1 MSTDGELEVTGAVV
15 GVRGDLFAPTCP
27 TRQLL
32 DRVGTKWTSMIIKIL
47 AEAHPDEIRFAQLRR
62 QAPGISSKVLS
73 TTLRGLVDDG
83 IVSRRVENSVPPRVH
98 YSVTE
103 LGRSLDGPL
112 AALRDW
118 AETHMPEITSH
129 RARVAHS
136 LTPGE
141 GC

>member
-1 MSTDGELEVTGAVV
+1 MEVTGSGV
-15 GVRGDLFAPTCP
+15 GVRGDVFAPACP

-47 AEAHPDEIRFAQLRR
+47 AESHPEEIRFAQLRR
-62 QAPGISSKVLS
+62 QVPGISSKVLS

-83 IVSRRVENSVPPRVH
+83 LVTRRVEDSVPPRVH
-98 YSVTE
+98 YAVTE

-118 AETHMPEITSH
+118 AETHMPAIMSNRT
-129 RARVAHS
+129 RTAPS
-136 LTPGE
+136 LASDR
-141 GC
+141 